1 MINLPDTHMLMHLAA
16 YGLIV
21 IGIAG
26 IVLNNNLIR
35 IIFGLAVLEAGANLL
50 LLLATFKEGARAPI
64 ILDDRIPVFM
74 ADPVPQALVLT
85 AIVIGIGVIALALA
99 MVVRVHAAYQTLDI
113 QEIRERLEDDIS
125 STAGIDLP
133 YSSDQ
138 PRDMNKQT
146 GAAS

>member
-1 MINLPDTHMLMHLAA
+1 MSLPDTHMLMHLAA

-26 IVLNNNLIR
+26 IVLNTNLIR

-50 LLLATFKEGARAPI
+50 LLLATFNEDARAPI
-64 ILDDRIPVFM
+64 ILDGSMPVFM

-99 MVVRVHAAYQTLDI
+99 MAVRVHASYKTLDI
-113 QEIRERLEDDIS
+113 QEIRELLEADIS
-125 STAGIDLP
+125 NAAGIDLP

-138 PRDMNKQT
+138 PKNINKQP
-146 GAAS
+146 GATL

>member
-50 LLLATFKEGARAPI
+50 LLLATYKEGARAPI